1 MSTAV
6 TPAPQAVA
14 KRELKDWLGSEDFK
28 AAVGATLPQH
38 ITPDR
43 FVRIAI
49 LALSKTPKLAECTK
63 ESVLRCMMDC
73 SQLGIEPDGRRAH
86 LIPFNNKVKDA
97 AGREK
102 WQMECSLI
110 IDYKGLVELAYRSGT
125 VSNIHAEIV
134 CENDVF
140 TYDRGEVTEHVI
152 NFRKERGE
160 MYAAWVR
167 VRMKDGAEKVEVMS
181 VNDIERVR
189 SRSKS
194 GNNGPWKTD
203 YAEMAKKTVFRR
215 CSKWLQLSPEIR
227 DTVDRDDEYDDA
239 NTIEVRTP
247 DFSFLGAAPADSLA
261 DTTEEK

>member
-6 TPAPQAVA
+6 VNPNPQAVA
-14 KRELKDWLGSEDFK
+14 KRELKDWLSSDDFK
-28 AAVGATLPQH
+28 GAVAATLPQH

-86 LIPFNNKVKDA
+86 LIPY
-97 AGREK
+97 GREC
-102 WQMECSLI
+102 QLI

-134 CENDVF
+134 CERDVF
-140 TYDRGEVTEHVI
+140 TYDRGEVKEHII
-152 NFRKERGE
+152 NFRKDRGE

-181 VNDIERVR
+181 KADIEKVR
-189 SRSKS
+189 SRSRS

-203 YAEMAKKTVFRR
+203 YNEMAKKTVFRR

-227 DTVDRDDEYDDA
+227 DAVEREDEYDDA

-247 DFSFLGAAPADSLA
+247 DFSFLGAAPADPFA
-261 DTTEEK
+261 DVPETK